1 MKKTFTIGFL
11 AVLALGGFAAGCGDD
26 DDDQPN
32 NPAGSAGSAGKAG
45 GAGSGGSAGGGSGSA
60 GSAGG
65 GGGGLT
71 ADEQK
76 ALTAGMHTQIAA
88 QTTLLKTA
96 SVALC
101 AAAPTTAAGW
111 NEATAVAAMKAAW
124 IETRAPYERIEGVIA
139 PLFPDT
145 DAAIDER
152 YDGFIEEAGAP
163 DPNPF
168 DDQIVTGM
176 HAIERILYHQGA
188 ADALAEEKAALG
200 ANYTE
205 PSYPADATQASDFK
219 NKLCAK
225 LVVDTGTLV
234 TEWAALKRPDGTLG
248 FDLGAAYQGLLDL
261 VAEQQEKINNA
272 STQLDESRYA
282 KRTMVDIRDNLT
294 GVKNVYALFSP
305 RLQARPNPADPD
317 HDGPAID
324 AKIQASLGRLQAAY
338 DAVSGDQMPA
348 APDDWSA
355 ENPTPA
361 NLMTDFGKL
370 YKAVSDEV
378 DPANEASAAHGLEE
392 AAALLGVALPSG
404 G

>member
-1 MKKTFTIGFL
+1 M
-11 AVLALGGFAAGCGDD
+11 LALGGFAAGCGDD

-152 YDGFIEEAGAP
+152 YDGFMEELGAAG
-163 DPNPF
+163 DQNLF
-168 DDQIVTGM
+168 DDQGVTGM
-176 HAIERILYHQGA
+176 HAIERILYKDVAGTVL
-188 ADALAEEKAALG
+188 ADEAE
-200 ANYTE
+200 T
-205 PSYPADATQASDFK
+205 
-219 NKLCAK
+219 
-225 LVVDTGTLV
+225 V
-234 TEWAALKRPDGTLG
+234 
-248 FDLGAAYQGLLDL
+248 
-261 VAEQQEKINNA
+261 
-272 STQLDESRYA
+272 
-282 KRTMVDIRDNLT
+282 
-294 GVKNVYALFSP
+294 
-305 RLQARPNPADPD
+305 
-317 HDGPAID
+317 
-324 AKIQASLGRLQAAY
+324 
-338 DAVSGDQMPA
+338 
-348 APDDWSA
+348 
-355 ENPTPA
+355 
-361 NLMTDFGKL
+361 
-370 YKAVSDEV
+370 
-378 DPANEASAAHGLEE
+378 
-392 AAALLGVALPSG
+392 
-404 G
+404 